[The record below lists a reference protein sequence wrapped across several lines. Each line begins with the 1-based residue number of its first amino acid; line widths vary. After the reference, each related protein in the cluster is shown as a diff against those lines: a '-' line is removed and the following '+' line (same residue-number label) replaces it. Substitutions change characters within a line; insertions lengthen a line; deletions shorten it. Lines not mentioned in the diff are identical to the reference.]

1 MKKNIFI
8 IFSFLLFF
16 TNYLLYSTKITI
28 SAIGDIMAHIELQQY
43 AFLQNNIYL
52 HLFEPTNKIFLKD
65 DLTIGNLETPI
76 CDDLPI
82 SGFPQFN
89 AKSSLLDAI
98 KSSGIE
104 VLSIANNHTLDHGM
118 NAIKT
123 TVNEIKKRELI
134 YAGAGH
140 SKEDAI
146 KPFIFQVKGI
156 VIAFFSATWVT
167 NIGQKISSYNDPYV
181 YIVPMNN
188 IDVLNDF
195 CDRIKKTKNKVDL
208 VIVSYHA
215 AVEYTSIPVAEKE
228 KTLKLFAES
237 GADIILGHHPHVL
250 QKVEYYY
257 TKDSRKT
264 IIAFSLGNFISSQA
278 RYTPVINKGNNWIY
292 DSVLTK
298 TAESII
304 LQFDI
309 IKWKKNISIVNA
321 RAIPIFNICFPYYKN
336 KIKYIGY
343 KTLFMEDILK
353 VNKNNFLGYN
363 DFDNSIKKLVNYRY
377 SRIKKLIKIP
387 IISPNQ

>member
-1 MKKNIFI
+1 MKKSIFVIFIFLI
-8 IFSFLLFF
+8 IFSKHQL
-16 TNYLLYSTKITI
+16 NSTKITI

-43 AFLQNNIYL
+43 AFLQNNNYL
-52 HLFEPTNKIFLKD
+52 HLFEPTSKIFLND

-76 CDDLPI
+76 CDELPI

-89 AKSSLLDAI
+89 AKSLLLDAI
-98 KSSGIE
+98 KTSGIE
-104 VLSIANNHTLDHGM
+104 VLSIANNHTLDHGIY
-118 NAIKT
+118 AIKT
-123 TVNEIKKRELI
+123 TVDEIKKREII
-134 YAGAGH
+134 YAGAGYT
-140 SKEDAI
+140 KDDAI

-167 NIGQKISSYNDPYV
+167 NISQKINNYNDPYV

-188 IDVLNDF
+188 KDVLNDF
-195 CDRIKKTKNKVDL
+195 CEKIKKIKSKVDL
-208 VIVSYHA
+208 LIVSYHA

-257 TKDSRKT
+257 TKDNRKT
-264 IIAFSLGNFISSQA
+264 LIAFSLGNFISSQA
-278 RYTPVINKGNNWIY
+278 RYTPKLNDSNRWIFE
-292 DSVLTK
+292 SVSTK

-309 IKWKKNISIVNA
+309 IKWENNISIVNA

-353 VNKNNFLGYN
+353 INNDNYLGYLNFN
-363 DFDNSIKKLVNYRY
+363 DSVKKLVSYRFD
-377 SRIKKLIKIP
+377 RIEKFANIP
-387 IISPNQ
+387 VISPD